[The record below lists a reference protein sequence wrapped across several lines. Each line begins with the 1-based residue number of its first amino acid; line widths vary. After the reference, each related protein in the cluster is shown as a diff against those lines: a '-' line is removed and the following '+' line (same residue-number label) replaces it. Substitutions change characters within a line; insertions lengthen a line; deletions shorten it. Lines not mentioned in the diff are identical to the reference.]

1 MRMRITRSLATLAAI
16 RCPDLSAVSIILT
29 LMAALTLT
37 CLNLALFAAFSFDG
51 VVARK
56 GQLLL
61 YFNFVVLTI
70 RI

>member
-16 RCPDLSAVSIILT
+16 HCPDLSAVSIILT
-29 LMAALTLT
+29 TMAALMLI
-37 CLNLALFAAFSFDG
+37 CLQLALFAAFIFDG

-61 YFNFVVLTI
+61 
-70 RI
+70 